1 MAGDD
6 TKVPRKDGPGQTP
19 ADPTLV
25 TDDVASATPPGK
37 RARKGRE
44 PREPVTIDLSARDV
58 TADAAASPPGAEASE
73 TDKPDAG
80 KSDAGEGT
88 VPAADAPPAAVT
100 DDARPEAEPTLSA
113 PATQAAAG
121 GTVPP
126 AGRPFGTG
134 GSGEPPRDARPDE
147 ARPDEVRP
155 NEAATARSRP
165 SGSALVA
172 TGIGGALGGAALAL
186 LAITLWPGLIPG
198 HDAMQARL
206 TSAEQAARAAA
217 TQEALRGVQQ
227 TLTQAREADARALR
241 EAQAATTQVQQG
253 LADLRQNLRDPALI
267 ERIDRLETA
276 LAGRDGAPS
285 PAALEMLRRLD
296 TRMSA
301 LETRAGAQA
310 SASAA
315 ARLVVLGRIRD
326 ALAAGTPFPAEAK
339 ALSTLGIGEQAGA
352 PLARVAGGPPSGGA
366 LRAQFL
372 GIRPAL
378 LAREGESDLWSWAKG
393 AVARAVSIRR
403 VDDASVTPDAVAA
416 RLETAL
422 SAGRMREARSLW
434 DALPQA
440 ARDRAGPQ
448 GASFLQALDAR
459 AQAEA
464 AVDTLTGEAL
474 AALGQPQATQP
485 PTGQTQTR

>member
-25 TDDVASATPPGK
+25 TDDVASATLTGK

-58 TADAAASPPGAEASE
+58 TADAAIPPGAEASE
-73 TDKPDAG
+73 ADKLDAG
-80 KSDAGEGT
+80 KGDAGEGS
-88 VPAADAPPAAVT
+88 VPAADAPQAAVT
-100 DDARPEAEPTLSA
+100 DDARPEPDPTLSV

-134 GSGEPPRDARPDE
+134 RSDEPPRDARPDE
-147 ARPDEVRP
+147 AKP